1 MIEDRYES
9 FTVLDPPVAFNE
21 YFKDLNYERVQVHM
35 VDPKTKIVV
44 GFVGIFKWIDN
55 KLIPLDGDYYNS
67 DMKVIKY
74 SVVNYD
80 MLDILVGDDW

>member
-21 YFKDLNYERVQVHM
+21 YFRDQNYARVQVYM
-35 VDPKTKIVV
+35 VNPETKIVV
-44 GFVGIFKWIDN
+44 GFVGVFKWIDN
-55 KLIPLDGDYYNS
+55 KLTPLDGYYYNS

-74 SVVNYD
+74 SVTDYD